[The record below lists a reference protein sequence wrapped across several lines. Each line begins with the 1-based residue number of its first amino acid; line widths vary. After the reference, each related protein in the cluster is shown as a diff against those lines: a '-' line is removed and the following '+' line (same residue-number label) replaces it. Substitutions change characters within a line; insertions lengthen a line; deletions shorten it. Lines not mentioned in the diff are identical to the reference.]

1 MESLHLLMHYM
12 VNLWQCSSVV
22 YLRDNNMADCI
33 VECVPN
39 FSEGRDQNI
48 INAIAA
54 AGRGIDGARVLGVE
68 PDKDYN
74 RTVLT
79 IAGEPRAVSTAAFE
93 VIKAAYEHIDM
104 QNHEGE
110 HPRIGAV
117 DVCPFVPLKV

>member
-48 INAIAA
+48 MQQ
-54 AGRGIDGARVLGVE
+54 LQQ
-68 PDKDYN
+68 
-74 RTVLT
+74 
-79 IAGEPRAVSTAAFE
+79 RA
-93 VIKAAYEHIDM
+93 
-104 QNHEGE
+104 EG
-110 HPRIGAV
+110 
-117 DVCPFVPLKV
+117 